1 MSDNITNNVDNSTR
15 LKKSLSSVDIFLISF
30 SGMVGSGWL
39 LGVLAGPAYAG
50 PGAILTWVVA
60 GIFFIILALV
70 FAELGTLFP
79 YSGSLVRFN
88 EFSHGPVS
96 NFYLGWAYTIGAI
109 ATPPVEAAALTG
121 FLSSYV
127 PGIYNSSISLLT
139 PLGVVLALT
148 LLAIFI

>member
-1 MSDNITNNVDNSTR
+1 M
-15 LKKSLSSVDIFLISF
+15 DIFLISF

-50 PGAILTWVVA
+50 PASILTWVVA
-60 GIFFIILALV
+60 GVFFIILALV
-70 FAELGTLFP
+70 FSELGTLFP

-96 NFYLGWAYTIGAI
+96 NFYLGWAYMIGAI

-121 FLSSYV
+121 FISSYV
-127 PGIYNSSISLLT
+127 PGIYNSSVALLT
-139 PLGVVLALT
+139 PLGVPAWERK
-148 LLAIFI
+148 